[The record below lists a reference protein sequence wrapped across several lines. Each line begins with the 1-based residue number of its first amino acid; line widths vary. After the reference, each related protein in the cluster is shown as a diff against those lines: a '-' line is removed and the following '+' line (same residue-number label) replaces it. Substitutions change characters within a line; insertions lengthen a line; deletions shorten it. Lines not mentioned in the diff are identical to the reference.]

1 MIRDVIQTDA
11 AINPGNSGGPL
22 LDSSGRLIGINT
34 MIYSPGGGG
43 NVGIGFAVPINTVRR
58 SVAQIVTY
66 GRVRRGRIGL
76 RLLGDEPSMHL
87 RHALGLPAGVVVHA
101 VEPGS
106 GAEQAG
112 LRCGWPTLLQPKQN
126 STGSILIRGG
136 LLRRRFPCCVPH
148 SPHPRDAPRQLSHA

>member
-1 MIRDVIQTDA
+1 MPGACAAGIVSSVNRQIQGVARRVIRDVIQTDA

-22 LDSSGRLIGINT
+22 LDSGGRLIGINT

-58 SVAQIVTY
+58 SVAQIVAY

-112 LRCGWPTLLQPKQN
+112 LRCGV
-126 STGSILIRGG
+126 
-136 LLRRRFPCCVPH
+136 VPH
-148 SPHPRDAPRQLSHA
+148 TRAIAAAVVRSHAA